1 MFDDLVNSLQQLS
14 DVLQAQRTL
23 GVALA
28 SIAEAATVSVPGCD
42 AATIAISIGG
52 RPATAAVTGTIGLEL
67 DMVQYDNDDGPC
79 LTSFRTASALRLD
92 VYEHGE
98 AFPHVAIAAQRVG
111 VRAVMSVPS
120 IWGTERSR
128 RSTFTAAA
136 ARSTRAPR
144 PSPPCSPHRSPSRS
158 ADPPSSQQPAPWWK
172 KPSATP
178 TTTRRS
184 RWRPGCSSAART
196 APANKP
202 KDSSGKPPP
211 RTSRRSCRSLNA
223 SSNSTATHAD
233 SDRGAGSRRPTR
245 SGSQPQVQ
253 LMRGSGAWPS
263 TAGCWRWA
271 GFVGTAVR
279 MVG

>member
-52 RPATAAVTGTIGLEL
+52 RPATAAVTGTIALEL

-120 IWGTERSR
+120 IWGTETIATLNLYSRSGSFDESAETVAAVLATQVAIAVS
-128 RSTFTAAA
+128 RSPEFAA
-136 ARSTRAPR
+136 ARAVVEEAQRNTDD
-144 PSPPCSPHRSPSRS
+144 H
-158 ADPPSSQQPAPWWK
+158 SQITM
-172 KPSATP
+172 AT
-178 TTTRRS
+178 
-184 RWRPGCSSAART
+184 G
-196 APANKP
+196 
-202 KDSSGKPPP
+202 
-211 RTSRRSCRSLNA
+211 LLI
-223 SSNSTATHAD
+223 
-233 SDRGAGSRRPTR
+233 
-245 SGSQPQVQ
+245 GSQDCTREQAEGLLRQ
-253 LMRGSGAWPS
+253 AATEDEQTILQIAQRIIEQHRN
-263 TAGCWRWA
+263 TR
-271 GFVGTAVR
+271 
-279 MVG
+279 